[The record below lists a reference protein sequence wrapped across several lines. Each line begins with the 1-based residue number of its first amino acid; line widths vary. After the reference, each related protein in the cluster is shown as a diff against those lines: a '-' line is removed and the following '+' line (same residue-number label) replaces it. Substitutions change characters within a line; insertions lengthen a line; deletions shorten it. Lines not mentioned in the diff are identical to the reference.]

1 MYGIWARSNLAEMSR
16 TISTSFI
23 TNRLR
28 FSASLFGGPFAKEPS
43 DIEINEIGVMKNDRF
58 DRALNFVALVTMRG
72 DDMQHLAGN
81 AVLVSERHAAKR
93 MTHLLSE
100 FSLNHFA

>member
-28 FSASLFGGPFAKEPS
+28 FSASLFGGPFAKELG
-43 DIEINEIGVMKNDRF
+43 DIEVHEIRVVKNDRL
-58 DRALNFVALVTMRG
+58 DRALYLVALMTVRG
-72 DDMQHLAGN
+72 DDMQHFAGN

-100 FSLNHFA
+100 SSLDHFA